1 MTNNRSIGLEIV
13 NGEEIGRNPRNMT
26 PEELAALG
34 HVAAPVL
41 SLIAAK
47 CADCCGGSRAEA
59 RKCVLT
65 SCSLW
70 PLRTGAN
77 PLRAKR
83 SLSDADKA
91 ALRDRLAPR
100 AA

>member
-1 MTNNRSIGLEIV
+1 MNNTRSIGLEVV
-13 NGEEIGRNPRNMT
+13 NGEEIGRDPRRMT
-26 PEELAALG
+26 AGELAALG
-34 HVAAPVL
+34 HVPAPVL

-47 CADCCGGSRAEA
+47 CTDCCGGSRAEA
-59 RKCVLT
+59 RKCVLV

-83 SLSDADKA
+83 SLSDTDKA
-91 ALRDRLAPR
+91 ALRDRLAR
-100 AA
+100 KAA